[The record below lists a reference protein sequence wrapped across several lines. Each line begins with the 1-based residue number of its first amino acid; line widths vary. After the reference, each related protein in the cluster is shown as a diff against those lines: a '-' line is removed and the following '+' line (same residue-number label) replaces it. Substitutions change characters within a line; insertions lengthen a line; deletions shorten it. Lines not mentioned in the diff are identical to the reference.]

1 MTGHMAAGGGTSQ
14 GSLSSHGALGA
25 SHSGMHSTSGS
36 LHSSGLTQHGVNGS
50 LASTH
55 NDSYAS
61 GLHQFAGMSALAVL
75 CRTLLISVHS
85 KLFRF
90 CTTFTLNWPH
100 VLASPSFGSGY
111 SSSSHVAQSSAGSN
125 WAAGKQ
131 TEGQSN
137 SCDVIVCVTFCFTKY
152 VH

>member
-1 MTGHMAAGGGTSQ
+1 MAAGGGTSQ
-14 GSLSSHGALGA
+14 GSLGSHGALGA
-25 SHSGMHSTSGS
+25 SHGGMHSTSGS

-50 LASTH
+50 LASAH

-61 GLHQFAGMSALAVL
+61 GLQQFAGMSALAIL
-75 CRTLLISVHS
+75 YLTLLLFVHS
-85 KLFRF
+85 KLFCF

-131 TEGQSN
+131 TEGQLN
-137 SCDVIVCVTFCFTKY
+137 SCTIIFCVTFCFMKY
-152 VH
+152 VY